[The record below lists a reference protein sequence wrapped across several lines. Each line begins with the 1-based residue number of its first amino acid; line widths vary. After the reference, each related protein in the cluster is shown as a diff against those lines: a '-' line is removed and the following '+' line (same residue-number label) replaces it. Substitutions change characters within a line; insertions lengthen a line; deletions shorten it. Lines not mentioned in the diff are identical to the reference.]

1 MSSEQRSWFRSR
13 SGAVF
18 LGFIAISAFFLWE
31 EHKAHILGI
40 LPYVL
45 FLLCPLLHLLHG
57 GHGGHSGKHE
67 RGRGGDE
74 K

>member
-1 MSSEQRSWFRSR
+1 
-13 SGAVF
+13 VV
-18 LGFIAISAFFLWE
+18 LVFIAVAAFFLWE

-45 FLLCPLLHLLHG
+45 FLLCPLLHLLYG
-57 GHGGHSGKHE
+57 GHVGHTGKLE
-67 RGRGGDE
+67 RGCGSDE